1 MFNNKKIRIFLRIIL
16 LIVLL
21 ALFKFTSM
29 DEFSNIEIYAFDFC
43 IVLLVFVWT
52 LVELLEYEGWKP

>member
-1 MFNNKKIRIFLRIIL
+1 MFNNKKVRIFLRIIL
-16 LIVLL
+16 IITLFI
-21 ALFKFTSM
+21 LFKCTSI

>member
-16 LIVLL
+16 LITLL

-43 IVLLVFVWT
+43 IVVLTSVWT
-52 LVELLEYEGWKP
+52 AVEILDYEGWKR

>member
-1 MFNNKKIRIFLRIIL
+1 MFNNKKVRIFLRIIL
-16 LIVLL
+16 IITLFI
-21 ALFKFTSM
+21 LFKCTSI

-52 LVELLEYEGWKP
+52 LVEILDYEGWKR

>member
-1 MFNNKKIRIFLRIIL
+1 MFNNKKIRTFLRIIL

-21 ALFKFTSM
+21 VLFKLTSV
-29 DEFSNIEIYAFDFC
+29 DEFSNIEIYVFDFC
-43 IVLLVFVWT
+43 IVFLVFVWT

>member
-1 MFNNKKIRIFLRIIL
+1 MFNNKKIRTFLRIIL
-16 LIVLL
+16 IIILL